1 MNNHVQFACLQCCV
15 PSDFVVQIS
24 NFFSLVLF
32 CAIIHKRKGKKQN
45 NKKIKYKLDT
55 SSKMQFAFFILETL
69 KNLFRKLSILSKNLE
84 MTQIAG
90 SKGSYSLRHY
100 DVMRTNISA
109 GFIPY

>member
-69 KNLFRKLSILSKNLE
+69 KNFVSKTIDFVEKSGNDSNSREQGL
-84 MTQIAG
+84 IFFA
-90 SKGSYSLRHY
+90 SL
-100 DVMRTNISA
+100 
-109 GFIPY
+109 